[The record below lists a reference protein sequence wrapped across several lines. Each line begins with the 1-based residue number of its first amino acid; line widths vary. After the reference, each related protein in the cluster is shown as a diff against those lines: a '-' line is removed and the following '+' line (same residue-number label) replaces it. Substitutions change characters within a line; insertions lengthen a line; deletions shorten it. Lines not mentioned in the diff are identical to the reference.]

1 MKKRTL
7 ALAAAF
13 ALAAVAT
20 GCSGQEKEA
29 ETQAAASS
37 LVQKAKQPAQLM
49 QNPIWRPQD
58 MRTSCHPAF

>member
-20 GCSGQEKEA
+20 GCSGQEKET
-29 ETQAAASS
+29 ET
-37 LVQKAKQPAQLM
+37 
-49 QNPIWRPQD
+49 
-58 MRTSCHPAF
+58 